1 MGQWAKV
8 LHWGPSSLKLWGPWL
23 KCILE
28 PSQCTTYKSLS
39 PILKESR
46 EPKGISGEEA
56 FWGGRGKVRDV
67 PGEESVP
74 LWRVFHHYITYHYFS
89 VAFLYTVI
97 FLLKPYLFL
106 QSVCSPGCSSKDHE
120 PHLSLG
126 ALELQCLVVPGD
138 NQTCIVFV
146 FLLSTIWWMSLGH
159 I

>member
-1 MGQWAKV
+1 MGKSVTLGTLKSEAVEPLTQVYSRAFPMHDLQVTEPNPKREQRAKGDK
-8 LHWGPSSLKLWGPWL
+8 WGG
-23 KCILE
+23 
-28 PSQCTTYKSLS
+28 
-39 PILKESR
+39 
-46 EPKGISGEEA
+46 G

-126 ALELQCLVVPGD
+126 VLELQCLVVPGD

-146 FLLSTIWWMSLGH
+146 FLLSTI
-159 I
+159 